1 MTPSL
6 PYSRSGLSRFIACLL
21 LASLSLLTSCN
32 RKSDEIAN
40 LQQQV
45 WKNPQDAEGFMLLG
59 NALARK
65 QRYNE
70 ATEAFKSALAINPG
84 LDKANKA
91 LGTIA
96 FNQKNY
102 TGALSFFQK
111 HLDKAPKDSLR
122 LYDVGNVYMQMKQYE
137 SAAKAYSDAI
147 DNSEAFAEAH
157 YNLAICYIYTGRKA
171 EAEAIYEWLLVKN
184 NYLAVSLQRH
194 FNKEKPG
201 SDEKR

>member
-6 PYSRSGLSRFIACLL
+6 PYSRSGLSRFIACAL
-21 LASLSLLTSCN
+21 LASLTILTSCN

-45 WKNPQDAEGFMLLG
+45 WKNPQDAGGFMLLG

-70 ATEAFKSALAINPG
+70 ATEAFKNALAINPG
-84 LDKANKA
+84 LDHAEQA

-102 TGALSFFQK
+102 AGALGYFQK
-111 HLDKAPKDSLR
+111 HLERAPKDSMR
-122 LYDVGNVYMQMKQYE
+122 LYDVGNVYMQMQQYDKA
-137 SAAKAYSDAI
+137 SSAYSDAI

-157 YNLAICYIYTGRKA
+157 YNLAICYIHTGRRA

-194 FNKEKPG
+194 FNKEKSG
-201 SDEKR
+201 SSEKR